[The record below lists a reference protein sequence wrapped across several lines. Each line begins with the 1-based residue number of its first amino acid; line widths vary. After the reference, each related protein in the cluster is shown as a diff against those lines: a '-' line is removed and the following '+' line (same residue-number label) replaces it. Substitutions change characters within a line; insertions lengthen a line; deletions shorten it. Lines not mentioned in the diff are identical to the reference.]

1 MPIIVK
7 PIKELSKKIEP
18 SRWSAVFEPL
28 DRRSPLVQVAGRYVL
43 SSCDQRLS
51 SNSHGHGDHKWGTVK
66 CTNAPAKLVMFTV
79 VIVQYCVIMFIKFK
93 IRVNIEASTFDLFS
107 LATKMLLRYYVTKL
121 LLLMMMMMMHIAV
134 EIIIMIIMVVSWSSG
149 GYAPNLTTSLGWS
162 SLGWSSLAWG
172 HRFRCETSEGPR
184 GKVVLFRPLQNTNIL
199 HVFIIRFRIVSM
211 SQQ

>member
-107 LATKMLLRYYVTKL
+107 LATKMLLRYYV
-121 LLLMMMMMMHIAV
+121 
-134 EIIIMIIMVVSWSSG
+134 VVVVDDDDDAYSRWNHHYDYHGCVLIVRWIRTESDYFIGVILVGLIVPGLGSSFPVRNFG
-149 GYAPNLTTSLGWS
+149 RT
-162 SLGWSSLAWG
+162 
-172 HRFRCETSEGPR
+172 
-184 GKVVLFRPLQNTNIL
+184 
-199 HVFIIRFRIVSM
+199 
-211 SQQ
+211 